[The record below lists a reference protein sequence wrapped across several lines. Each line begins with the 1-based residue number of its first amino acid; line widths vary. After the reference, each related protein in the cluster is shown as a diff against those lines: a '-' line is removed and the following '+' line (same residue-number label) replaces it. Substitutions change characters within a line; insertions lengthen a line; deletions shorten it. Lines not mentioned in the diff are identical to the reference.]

1 VLPAFEKARWFS
13 SCGLS
18 SGIVQL
24 VMLISLEAGEN
35 SPEKFV
41 GIFQEVCETQGED
54 DGLRFNAATVTA
66 QPISEDA
73 DYQRIPVKFV
83 GFLENA
89 CISIQIDPG
98 FGDVITPEAAM
109 PMKT

>member
-1 VLPAFEKARWFS
+1 LFS
-13 SCGLS
+13 SYGLS

-41 GIFQEVCETQGED
+41 RIFQEVCETQGED

-73 DYQRIPVKFV
+73 DYQPTR
-83 GFLENA
+83 
-89 CISIQIDPG
+89 QICG
-98 FGDVITPEAAM
+98 LA
-109 PMKT
+109 